1 MGIEENVKGYLEQA
15 EDDYE
20 WWCYTGGGYDHL
32 LESFT
37 NLWYWI
43 DVEAKVN
50 EPDLW
55 DLTVDDL
62 SKWAFDNNFRLTFD
76 MIGSNK

>member
-1 MGIEENVKGYLEQA
+1 MGIEEQVKGYLEQA

-37 NLWYWI
+37 KLLYWI
-43 DVEAKVN
+43 DVEQMVN
-50 EPDLW
+50 DY
-55 DLTVDDL
+55 T
-62 SKWAFDNNFRLTFD
+62 KWPTIEEMAPVNY
-76 MIGSNK
+76 IGFIGRGI